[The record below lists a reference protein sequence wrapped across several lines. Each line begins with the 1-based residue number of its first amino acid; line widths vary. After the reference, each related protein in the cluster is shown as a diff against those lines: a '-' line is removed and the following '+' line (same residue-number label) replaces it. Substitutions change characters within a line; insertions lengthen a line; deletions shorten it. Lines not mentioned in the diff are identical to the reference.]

1 MENNLEKSPAELV
14 EPSEKYKTSY
24 IEALREFKE
33 FDNDQSIDIEDQDK
47 NFDLFLEKIENNKT
61 LNEGGKVP
69 DFQYWLVEGNKYIG
83 GIKYRPIL
91 NEALKFRGGNAGYKI
106 RPSER
111 NKGYASQMMQEI
123 IKKAKNDGLTE
134 LLMTCDSDN
143 IASAKVIEKSGGILQ
158 STDID
163 QKGTPFNRYII
174 KLG

>member
-1 MENNLEKSPAELV
+1 MENVLEKSPAELV

-24 IEALREFKE
+24 IEALREFKDI
-33 FDNDQSIDIEDQDK
+33 DNDNSIDIEDQDK
-47 NFDLFLEKIENNKT
+47 NFDLYLQKFENNKT
-61 LNEGGKVP
+61 LHNDEYVP

-91 NEALKFRGGNAGYKI
+91 NEALKFRGGNAGYKV

-111 NKGYASQMMQEI
+111 GKGYAPQMMQEI
-123 IKKAKNDGLTE
+123 IKKAKSDGLTE

-143 IASAKVIEKSGGILQ
+143 IPSVKVIEKSGGVLQ

-163 QKGTPFNRYII
+163 EKGLSFNRYII
-174 KLG
+174 KL